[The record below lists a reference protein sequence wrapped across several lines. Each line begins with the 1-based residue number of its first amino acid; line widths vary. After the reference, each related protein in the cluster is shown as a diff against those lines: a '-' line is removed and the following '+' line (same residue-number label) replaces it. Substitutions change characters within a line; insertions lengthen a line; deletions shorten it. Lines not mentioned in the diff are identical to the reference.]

1 MLRSRSP
8 GAGLPANSSSN
19 LHARTAGLKFL
30 LWTVSVHEPDVP
42 TVIATS
48 TFEVEQRR
56 VVERQAA
63 DGANTP
69 PLRPPG

>member
-1 MLRSRSP
+1 
-8 GAGLPANSSSN
+8 
-19 LHARTAGLKFL
+19 LKFL